1 MQILTAFALLIP
13 AFSLLYTPQP
23 LALLFL
29 RVYNAPL
36 PSVLRRCL
44 SFGVRFSPLNSPRK
58 DARPVSYYALLNEW
72 LLLSQHPGCLRI
84 FTSFST

>member
-29 RVYNAPL
+29 RVSNAPL
-36 PSVLRRCL
+36 PLYLSTSP
-44 SFGVRFSPLNSPRK
+44 SFGFMLSPVIFSAQSH
-58 DARPVSYYALLNEW
+58 STSELLRT
-72 LLLSQHPGCLRI
+72 LLMSGC
-84 FTSFST
+84 F

>member
-36 PSVLRRCL
+36 PRIINPAATSVLYLSPGHLRRKA
-44 SFGVRFSPLNSPRK
+44 S
-58 DARPVSYYALLNEW
+58 RPVSYYAL
-72 LLLSQHPGCLRI
+72 
-84 FTSFST
+84 F

>member
-23 LALLFL
+23 LALLFH

-36 PSVLRRCL
+36 PNTFLYCL

-58 DARPVSYYALLNEW
+58 DARPVSYYALFE
-72 LLLSQHPGCLRI
+72 
-84 FTSFST
+84 

>member
-23 LALLFL
+23 LALLFR

-36 PSVLRRCL
+36 PNPLLDCL
-44 SFGVRFSPLNSPRK
+44 SFGARFSPVKFSAQR
-58 DARPVSYYALLNEW
+58 RSTIELLRT
-72 LLLSQHPGCLRI
+72 L
-84 FTSFST
+84 

>member
-29 RVYNAPL
+29 RVHNAPL
-36 PSVLRRCL
+36 PRILRCSL
-44 SFGVRFSPLNSPRK
+44 SFGVYLSPVKFSAQRRST
-58 DARPVSYYALLNEW
+58 SELLRT
-72 LLLSQHPGCLRI
+72 L
-84 FTSFST
+84 

>member
-23 LALLFL
+23 LTLLFL

-36 PSVLRRCL
+36 PNHITVI
-44 SFGVRFSPLNSPRK
+44 
-58 DARPVSYYALLNEW
+58 A
-72 LLLSQHPGCLRI
+72 
-84 FTSFST
+84 

>member
-23 LALLFL
+23 LTLLFL

-36 PSVLRRCL
+36 PNVFRHCL
-44 SFGVRFSPLNSPRK
+44 SFGVRFSPVKFSRK
-58 DARPVSYYALLNEW
+58 DARPVSYYAL
-72 LLLSQHPGCLRI
+72 
-84 FTSFST
+84 FK

>member
-36 PSVLRRCL
+36 PSILRCCL
-44 SFGVRFSPLNSPRK
+44 SFGAGFSPVEFS
-58 DARPVSYYALLNEW
+58 AQSHSTSELLRT
-72 LLLSQHPGCLRI
+72 L
-84 FTSFST
+84 

>member
-23 LALLFL
+23 LALLFH

-36 PSVLRRCL
+36 PNTLKECI
-44 SFGVRFSPLNSPRK
+44 
-58 DARPVSYYALLNEW
+58 A
-72 LLLSQHPGCLRI
+72 
-84 FTSFST
+84 

>member
-29 RVYNAPL
+29 CVYNAPL
-36 PSVLRRCL
+36 PNPLLDCL
-44 SFGVRFSPLNSPRK
+44 SFGVRFSPVKFSAQR
-58 DARPVSYYALLNEW
+58 RSTSELLRT
-72 LLLSQHPGCLRI
+72 L
-84 FTSFST
+84 

>member
-23 LALLFL
+23 LTLLFL

-36 PSVLRRCL
+36 PSIAAAQASVKRLAPLYFPRR
-44 SFGVRFSPLNSPRK
+44 VT
-58 DARPVSYYALLNEW
+58 RPVSYYAL
-72 LLLSQHPGCLRI
+72 
-84 FTSFST
+84 FK

>member
-23 LALLFL
+23 LALLFH

-36 PSVLRRCL
+36 PNTLTCIAQASVSGLA
-44 SFGVRFSPLNSPRK
+44 PLNSPRK
-58 DARPVSYYALLNEW
+58 DARPVSYYALFE
-72 LLLSQHPGCLRI
+72 
-84 FTSFST
+84 

>member
-23 LALLFL
+23 LTRYCFSAYTTLLP
-29 RVYNAPL
+29 NPL
-36 PSVLRRCL
+36 LDCL

-58 DARPVSYYALLNEW
+58 DARPVSYYALFE
-72 LLLSQHPGCLRI
+72 
-84 FTSFST
+84 

>member
-36 PSVLRRCL
+36 PSM
-44 SFGVRFSPLNSPRK
+44 
-58 DARPVSYYALLNEW
+58 YYYIA
-72 LLLSQHPGCLRI
+72 
-84 FTSFST
+84 

>member
-23 LALLFL
+23 LALLFH

-36 PSVLRRCL
+36 PYTQSVLPKLRCQ
-44 SFGVRFSPLNSPRK
+44 V
-58 DARPVSYYALLNEW
+58 
-72 LLLSQHPGCLRI
+72 
-84 FTSFST
+84 